1 VSPIVLEV
9 ALIAVL
15 LVLNGFFAMSEI
27 SILSSRK
34 PRLKQ
39 KADEGDDRYRRVL
52 ELAQHPGPFLSTM
65 QVGITLISI
74 LVGALGEAT
83 LSEALR
89 KELVAIDGLAPVA
102 AAVSFIVVVFCITLA
117 SVFIGELVPKRIA
130 LSNPEKVAASV
141 VRPIRF
147 FSFLFFPVERFLT
160 LCSDGILFLLRI
172 KPNQDP
178 PVTEEELKVLLREGR
193 DAGVFHEAEQNLAET
208 MLTLDDKGTH
218 TYLTQ
223 RVDVL
228 FFERDDDDQT
238 IKRTIIENP
247 DCDVFPVCEGG
258 LDHVIGVVDGR
269 RILAALAENRYSGLK
284 DLLEVPAVVPV
295 SVSPLKVLSVF
306 KEKNAKMVLV
316 VDEYGGI
323 QGVMTLRNLLERLFG
338 EVMIASADAPQ
349 IVHRDDG
356 SYLVDG
362 ALPFGEFAKFF
373 ECEKE
378 WEDEKG
384 EYHTLAGFIL
394 KRLGRIPSV
403 AHYFVWKTFFFEVV
417 DMDGN
422 RVDKVLVRRYEVK
435 AKPPNESGPDGSD
448 EK

>member
-1 VSPIVLEV
+1 MNSIVFEV

-34 PRLKQ
+34 SRLKQ
-39 KADEGDDRYRRVL
+39 KADAGDDRYRRVL

-89 KELVAIDGLAPVA
+89 QELVTIAWLAPA
-102 AAVSFIVVVFCITLA
+102 ADAVSFIAVVFLITLA

-141 VRPIRF
+141 VHPIRF
-147 FSFLFFPVERFLT
+147 FSFLFYPLERFLT
-160 LCSDGILFLLRI
+160 RCSDGILWVLGI

-178 PVTEEELKVLLREGR
+178 PVTEEELKVMLREGR
-193 DAGVFHEAEQNLAET
+193 DAGVFHEVEQNLAES

-218 TYLTQ
+218 GYLTQ

-228 FFERDDDDQT
+228 FFERDDDDKT
-238 IKRTIIENP
+238 IRRVVIDNP
-247 DCDVFPVCEGG
+247 EVEVFPVCEGG
-258 LDHVIGVVDGR
+258 LDHVVGVVDGR
-269 RILAALAENRYSGLK
+269 SILAALAENRYTGL
-284 DLLEVPAVVPV
+284 DEFLEVPAVVPV
-295 SVSPLKVLSVF
+295 SVSPLKVLGVF

-323 QGVMTLRNLLERLFG
+323 QGVMTLRNILEKLFG
-338 EVMIASADAPQ
+338 EVMIASTDAPQ
-349 IVHRDDG
+349 ITRRDDG
-356 SYLVDG
+356 SFLVDG
-362 ALPFGEFAKFF
+362 AFPVDEFAKYFD
-373 ECEKE
+373 CEKE
-378 WEDEKG
+378 LEQEKG
-384 EYHTLAGFIL
+384 EYHTIAGFIL
-394 KRLGRIPSV
+394 KRMGRIPSV

-422 RVDKVLVRRYEVK
+422 RIDKVLVRRYEVK
-435 AKPPNESGPDGSD
+435 AKLTTE
-448 EK
+448 EKTRP